1 MFLQSLQGMEQFY
14 IIRFPEKN
22 QQMISLF
29 LQKFFSET
37 LVVQKCVYYCC
48 CFANKYLLIVVYSQ
62 QTICYVIANNHNN
75 NNYYTNLQK
84 KHTYESIYS
93 TSRYVNV
100 SLFFKIQLTKYPP
113 KSNNIS
119 RQFEKKKI
127 YMSCHFAKHKP
138 TGITKKND
146 FFSTIRPS

>member
-29 LQKFFSET
+29 LQKIFSET

-75 NNYYTNLQK
+75 NNYYTNL
-84 KHTYESIYS
+84 
-93 TSRYVNV
+93 
-100 SLFFKIQLTKYPP
+100 
-113 KSNNIS
+113 
-119 RQFEKKKI
+119 
-127 YMSCHFAKHKP
+127 
-138 TGITKKND
+138 
-146 FFSTIRPS
+146 